1 MGVMDRHDA
10 GGTLKDQIL
19 SECNVD
25 GAVISE
31 IARRYGISPAT
42 VYGWR
47 YELKKKSHRTDK
59 NSSTGS
65 QFIELVPAG
74 DDASNGDIGGD
85 STDSSAPP
93 AEPSERSHHS
103 APVDSAASA
112 NSICSFELRVG
123 GVNLSL
129 SGEVSFSCVKQLI
142 TVMEASC

>member
-25 GAVISE
+25 EAVISE

-42 VYGWR
+42 VSDWR

-103 APVDSAASA
+103 ALTP
-112 NSICSFELRVG
+112 
-123 GVNLSL
+123 
-129 SGEVSFSCVKQLI
+129 
-142 TVMEASC
+142 